1 MPVSPL
7 YPALTGAV
15 WALVALALAWGLWTG
30 RDWAPRMVLLA
41 SLAYLVYYWLDR
53 LLLGRSAASQT
64 DRPFALLASL
74 LIFGLVFWIV
84 SRQGARAYFG
94 RNKKRNSGETNG
106 Q

>member
-1 MPVSPL
+1 
-7 YPALTGAV
+7 
-15 WALVALALAWGLWTG
+15 
-30 RDWAPRMVLLA
+30 MVLLA